1 MVLIVTMGSMNE
13 REGVHEDETVPSHA
27 QEPSDPKASTSENL
41 PNRTVRAMVT
51 VYAILFAILAVA
63 LSIEG
68 VEPLRVLAI
77 EAGIP
82 SSHAFAFP
90 VVIGGTAILVA
101 VLVLVRRD
109 GK

>member
-1 MVLIVTMGSMNE
+1 MNE
-13 REGVHEDETVPSHA
+13 RDNVHEDETDPSHA
-27 QEPSDPKASTSENL
+27 QESSDPKAFTSENL

-90 VVIGGTAILVA
+90 VVISGTAILVA